1 MRSLH
6 RKDFYLRC
14 YDIFLAPP
22 CVHSQRRSVSTTGAI
37 NRGLRAT
44 RSNQSRESDQSGE
57 NRNLLAKFREY
68 KRARKP
74 KPADGLPSFAEIQR
88 WQRDVDREDPSRH
101 EENAPQQGGARDENL
116 WKGRA
121 NLPNRWEGRGNVANR
136 RRYQREIID
145 GVEVQH
151 VWPKRAGLRRIEVV
165 ERGTMERIRSL
176 LDNIQASNFPDR
188 EPGKIF
194 TPRDPRLQEIFDG
207 LSTLGIL
214 RDLTNAQF
222 RERFKVL
229 AKAFITTQSKDKA
242 GKRKQPFYPPYML
255 RRKGS
260 TKKGGVVVGIS
271 CRADEKQQGFQL
283 WFDPHGPAGVQVP
296 GPERG
301 AVVNL
306 PDYTD
311 RYSPHQ
317 PEGRQSE
324 AKEDG
329 KKAIERGSKTTESE
343 DANAEEEMPLSIPY
357 STAASE
363 FLYGSNVVLAAL
375 RAKRRRIHHL
385 YVSRGAQD
393 RSSDSAGTIRN
404 ILDLARRNQVPVEA
418 DASIKL
424 LDKMSGDRPHN
435 GVILETSKLPAP
447 PTLSLSKPDLRTS
460 IIPLTLDRQS
470 AEDIAVN
477 GAPSALSTSTK
488 GWRYPFVIMLDG
500 ILDPA
505 NLGSVMRTAHFYGA
519 DAVAIA
525 TNTCAPLTSAVLA
538 KASSGACEAVQLLA
552 LPKPA
557 NFVFDS
563 AKAGWR
569 IYASVAPT
577 LPGQSTARDVS
588 RQTTTT
594 AVSLDSP
601 LARAPVILMLGAE
614 GEGLRSNLTSKAD
627 HLISIEAEEKTN
639 RAVSDVG
646 VDSLNVGVAAG
657 VLIEAFMRKPG
668 TGTTAAEK
676 ARQGDLGF

>member
-14 YDIFLAPP
+14 YDIFLAQP
-22 CVHSQRRSVSTTGAI
+22 CLHPQRRGVSTTGAI

-44 RSNQSRESDQSGE
+44 QSNQSSE
-57 NRNLLAKFREY
+57 NRNLLKKFRDY
-68 KRARKP
+68 KKKARKP
-74 KPADGLPSFAEIQR
+74 KSADGLPTFAGIQR
-88 WQRDVDREDPSRH
+88 WEREVETESPSRP
-101 EENAPQQGGARDENL
+101 EENDPQQGGVRDKSP

-121 NLPNRWEGRGNVANR
+121 NTPNRWEGRGNVAKR
-136 RRYQREIID
+136 RRLR
-145 GVEVQH
+145 GVV
-151 VWPKRAGLRRIEVV
+151 G
-165 ERGTMERIRSL
+165 RIRSL
-176 LDNIQASNFPDR
+176 LDNIEATNFPDA

-194 TPRDPRLQEIFDG
+194 TPPDPRLKEIFAG
-207 LSTLGIL
+207 LS
-214 RDLTNAQF
+214 DLELLQDLSQTQF
-222 RERFKVL
+222 RERFAVL
-229 AKAFITTQSKDKA
+229 AEAGLTTQSNDKA
-242 GKRKQPFYPPYML
+242 GKRQQPLYPAYL
-255 RRKGS
+255 FRRKGS
-260 TKKGGVVVGIS
+260 AERGGMVIGIS
-271 CRADEKQQGFQL
+271 CRRDEKQQGFQL
-283 WFDPHGPAGVQVP
+283 WFDPSGPAGVQVP

-301 AVVNL
+301 AVANVPNITNRFGL
-306 PDYTD
+306 HP
-311 RYSPHQ
+311 
-317 PEGRQSE
+317 PEGRPSR
-324 AKEDG
+324 
-329 KKAIERGSKTTESE
+329 AIENGNKGTETGDKTAES
-343 DANAEEEMPLSIPY
+343 DNGNAGEEMPLSIPY

-393 RSSDSAGTIRN
+393 RSSESAGTIRN
-404 ILDLARRNQVPVEA
+404 ILDLARRNEVPIEA

-447 PTLSLSKPDLRTS
+447 PTLSLSKPDLKTS
-460 IIPLTLDRQS
+460 IIPVTLDRQS
-470 AEDIAVN
+470 AEDISVN

-569 IYASVAPT
+569 IYASVAPM
-577 LPGQSTARDVS
+577 LPGQATARDVS

-601 LARAPVILMLGAE
+601 LARVPVILMLGAE
-614 GEGLRSNLTSKAD
+614 GEGLRNNLTSKAD

-639 RAVSDVG
+639 RAVDDVG

-657 VLIEAFMRKPG
+657 VLIEAFMRK
-668 TGTTAAEK
+668 TAMGTTAAEK

>member
-14 YDIFLAPP
+14 YDIFIAQRCLHP
-22 CVHSQRRSVSTTGAI
+22 QRRGVSTTGAI

-44 RSNQSRESDQSGE
+44 ESNQSSES
-57 NRNLLAKFREY
+57 RNLLKKFREY
-68 KRARKP
+68 KRAGKP
-74 KPADGLPSFAEIQR
+74 KSVDGLPSFAEIQR
-88 WQRDVDREDPSRH
+88 WEREADRENPPRH
-101 EENAPQQGGARDENL
+101 EENDSQQGGARDEKP

-121 NLPNRWEGRGNVANR
+121 SIRPPWEGRGNVAKR
-136 RRYQREIID
+136 RRPYRENID
-145 GVEVQH
+145 GVDVLH
-151 VWPKRAGLRRIEVV
+151 VSSGRYGIRRV
-165 ERGTMERIRSL
+165 EREERGSVERIRSL
-176 LDNIQASNFPDR
+176 LDSIQASSFPDA

-194 TPRDPRLQEIFDG
+194 TPPDSRLQEIFDDLSYLG
-207 LSTLGIL
+207 LL
-214 RDLTNAQF
+214 RGYLSQAKLRKRLT
-222 RERFKVL
+222 VL
-229 AKAFITTQSKDKA
+229 AKVASTTESEDKA
-242 GKRKQPFYPPYML
+242 GEHQQPFYPPYKL
-255 RRKGS
+255 RRNGKA
-260 TKKGGVVVGIS
+260 KKDGVVLGIS
-271 CRADEKQQGFQL
+271 CRRDEKQQGFQL
-283 WFDPHGPAGVQVP
+283 WFDPRGPAGVQVP
-296 GPERG
+296 GPDR
-301 AVVNL
+301 AVYGPL
-306 PDYTD
+306 PDPTN

-317 PEGRQSE
+317 PEGRP
-324 AKEDG
+324 D
-329 KKAIERGSKTTESE
+329 KAIENGDRASETGDKPTES
-343 DANAEEEMPLSIPY
+343 DNGNAKEEMPLSIPY

-404 ILDLARRNQVPVEA
+404 ILDLARRNQVPLEG

-435 GVILETSKLPAP
+435 GVVLETSKLPAP
-447 PTLSLSKPDLRTS
+447 PTLSLSKPDLKTS

-525 TNTCAPLTSAVLA
+525 TNTCAPLASAVLA

-569 IYASVAPT
+569 IYASVAPA
-577 LPGQSTARDVS
+577 LPGQATARDVS

-614 GEGLRSNLTSKAD
+614 GEGLRNNLTSKAD

-639 RAVSDVG
+639 RAVGDVG

-657 VLIEAFMRKPG
+657 VLIEAFMRKPAM
-668 TGTTAAEK
+668 GTTAAEK

>member
-1 MRSLH
+1 M
-6 RKDFYLRC
+6 
-14 YDIFLAPP
+14 
-22 CVHSQRRSVSTTGAI
+22 
-37 NRGLRAT
+37 
-44 RSNQSRESDQSGE
+44 
-57 NRNLLAKFREY
+57 
-68 KRARKP
+68 
-74 KPADGLPSFAEIQR
+74 
-88 WQRDVDREDPSRH
+88 
-101 EENAPQQGGARDENL
+101 
-116 WKGRA
+116 
-121 NLPNRWEGRGNVANR
+121 
-136 RRYQREIID
+136 
-145 GVEVQH
+145 
-151 VWPKRAGLRRIEVV
+151 V

-229 AKAFITTQSKDKA
+229 AKAFITTQSEDKA
-242 GKRKQPFYPPYML
+242 GKRKQPFYPPYMF

-283 WFDPHGPAGVQVP
+283 WFDPRGPAGVQVP

-301 AVVNL
+301 SAANL
-306 PDYTD
+306 PNYTD

-317 PEGRQSE
+317 PEGRQNE
-324 AKEDG
+324 
-329 KKAIERGSKTTESE
+329 AIENGNKATENGKKTTES
-343 DANAEEEMPLSIPY
+343 DSADAEEEMPLSIPY

-404 ILDLARRNQVPVEA
+404 ILDLARRDQVPVEA
-418 DASIKL
+418 EASIKL

-477 GAPSALSTSTK
+477 GAPSALWTSTK

-577 LPGQSTARDVS
+577 LPGQATARDVS

-594 AVSLDSP
+594 AVSLHSP
-601 LARAPVILMLGAE
+601 LAHAPVILMLGAE

-639 RAVSDVG
+639 RAISDVG

-668 TGTTAAEK
+668 TGITAAEK

>member
-14 YDIFLAPP
+14 YDIFLAQP
-22 CVHSQRRSVSTTGAI
+22 CLHPQRRGVSTTGAI

-44 RSNQSRESDQSGE
+44 QSNQSSE
-57 NRNLLAKFREY
+57 NRNLLKKFRDY
-68 KRARKP
+68 KKKARKP
-74 KPADGLPSFAEIQR
+74 KSADGLPTFAGIQR
-88 WQRDVDREDPSRH
+88 WEREVETENPSRP
-101 EENAPQQGGARDENL
+101 EENDPQQGGVRDKSP

-121 NLPNRWEGRGNVANR
+121 NTPNRWEGRGNVAKR
-136 RRYQREIID
+136 RRPCRENVD
-145 GVEVQH
+145 GVNVLH
-151 VWPKRAGLRRIEVV
+151 VWSSRQGLRAVERE
-165 ERGTMERIRSL
+165 ERGTVERVRSL
-176 LDNIQASNFPDR
+176 LDNIRASNFPEA

-194 TPRDPRLQEIFDG
+194 TPPDPRLHEIFDG
-207 LSTLGIL
+207 LSYLGLL
-214 RDLTNAQF
+214 RDLSQARF
-222 RERFKVL
+222 RERLAVL
-229 AKAFITTQSKDKA
+229 AELGLTTQSKDRA
-242 GKRKQPFYPPYML
+242 GESQQLFYPPYMF

-260 TKKGGVVVGIS
+260 AKKGGVVVCIS
-271 CRADEKQQGFQL
+271 CRRGEKQQGFQL
-283 WFDPHGPAGVQVP
+283 WFDPRGPAGVQVP

-301 AVVNL
+301 VYAPL
-306 PDYTD
+306 PDPTN
-311 RYSPHQ
+311 RYSPH
-317 PEGRQSE
+317 PSE
-324 AKEDG
+324 ARPN
-329 KKAIERGSKTTESE
+329 KAMENGNKATEKGNKTTYS
-343 DANAEEEMPLSIPY
+343 DNANAGEDMPLSIPY

-375 RAKRRRIHHL
+375 RAKRRKIHHL

-393 RSSDSAGTIRN
+393 RFSESAGTIRN
-404 ILDLARRNQVPVEA
+404 ILDLARRNEVPIQA

-447 PTLSLSKPDLRTS
+447 PTLSLSKPDLKTP

-569 IYASVAPT
+569 IYASVAPAW
-577 LPGQSTARDVS
+577 PGQATARDVS

-614 GEGLRSNLTSKAD
+614 GEGLRNNLTSKAD

-639 RAVSDVG
+639 RAVDVG

-657 VLIEAFMRKPG
+657 VLIEAFMRKPA

-676 ARQGDLGF
+676 AKQGDLGF

>member
-14 YDIFLAPP
+14 YDIFLAQP

-44 RSNQSRESDQSGE
+44 RSNQSSKSDQSSE

-68 KRARKP
+68 KKARKP
-74 KPADGLPSFAEIQR
+74 KPADGPPSFAEIQK
-88 WQRDVDREDPSRH
+88 WERDVDKEDPSWH
-101 EENAPQQGGARDENL
+101 EEDAPQ
-116 WKGRA
+116 
-121 NLPNRWEGRGNVANR
+121 RGNVANR

-151 VWPKRAGLRRIEVV
+151 VWSQRSGLTRIERE

-176 LDNIQASNFPDR
+176 LDDIQASNFPDR

-207 LSTLGIL
+207 LSTLGL
-214 RDLTNAQF
+214 SRDLSHAQF
-222 RERFKVL
+222 RERFAVL
-229 AKAFITTQSKDKA
+229 AEAGLTTQSKDKA
-242 GKRKQPFYPPYML
+242 GKRQQPFYPPYMF

-260 TKKGGVVVGIS
+260 AKKGGVVVGIS

-283 WFDPHGPAGVQVP
+283 WFDPRGPAGVQVP

-301 AVVNL
+301 AVANS

-317 PEGRQSE
+317 PEGRQH
-324 AKEDG
+324 KV
-329 KKAIERGSKTTESE
+329 IEKGNKTTESE

-385 YVSRGAQD
+385 YASRGAQD

-404 ILDLARRNQVPVEA
+404 ILDLARRIQVPVEA

-447 PTLSLSKPDLRTS
+447 PTLSLCKPDLRTS
-460 IIPLTLDRQS
+460 VIPLTLDRQS
-470 AEDIAVN
+470 AEDIPVN

-577 LPGQSTARDVS
+577 LPGQAPARDVS

>member
-44 RSNQSRESDQSGE
+44 RSNQSSESNQTSE

-68 KRARKP
+68 KKARKP

-88 WQRDVDREDPSRH
+88 WEREVDREDPSRH
-101 EENAPQQGGARDENL
+101 EENAPRQGGARDENL

-136 RRYQREIID
+136 RRYQRENID
-145 GVEVQH
+145 GVEVLH
-151 VWPKRAGLRRIEVV
+151 VWSGRSGLRRIERV
-165 ERGTMERIRSL
+165 ERGTVERIRSL

-207 LSTLGIL
+207 LSTLGLL
-214 RDLTNAQF
+214 RDLSHAQF
-222 RERFKVL
+222 RERFAVL
-229 AKAFITTQSKDKA
+229 AEVGLTTQSKDKA
-242 GKRKQPFYPPYML
+242 GKRAQPFYPPYMF
-255 RRKGS
+255 RRKGNA
-260 TKKGGVVVGIS
+260 KKGGVVVGIS

-283 WFDPHGPAGVQVP
+283 WFDARGPAGVQVP

-301 AVVNL
+301 VVANL
-306 PDYTD
+306 PDYTNG
-311 RYSPHQ
+311 YSPHQ
-317 PEGRQSE
+317 PEGRQN
-324 AKEDG
+324 
-329 KKAIERGSKTTESE
+329 KAIEDGNKATEKENKTTESE
-343 DANAEEEMPLSIPY
+343 DVNAEEEMPLSIPF

-404 ILDLARRNQVPVEA
+404 ILDLARRDQVPVEA

-477 GAPSALSTSTK
+477 GAPSAISTSTK
-488 GWRYPFVIMLDG
+488 GWRFPFVIMLDG

-577 LPGQSTARDVS
+577 LPGQATARDVS

-614 GEGLRSNLTSKAD
+614 GEGLRGNLTSKAD
-627 HLISIEAEEKTN
+627 HLISIEAEERTN

-657 VLIEAFMRKPG
+657 VLIEAFMRKPA

>member
-1 MRSLH
+1 MENGN
-6 RKDFYLRC
+6 K
-14 YDIFLAPP
+14 
-22 CVHSQRRSVSTTGAI
+22 
-37 NRGLRAT
+37 AT
-44 RSNQSRESDQSGE
+44 E
-57 NRNLLAKFREY
+57 
-68 KRARKP
+68 
-74 KPADGLPSFAEIQR
+74 
-88 WQRDVDREDPSRH
+88 
-101 EENAPQQGGARDENL
+101 
-116 WKGRA
+116 KG
-121 NLPNRWEGRGNVANR
+121 N
-136 RRYQREIID
+136 
-145 GVEVQH
+145 
-151 VWPKRAGLRRIEVV
+151 
-165 ERGTMERIRSL
+165 
-176 LDNIQASNFPDR
+176 
-188 EPGKIF
+188 
-194 TPRDPRLQEIFDG
+194 
-207 LSTLGIL
+207 
-214 RDLTNAQF
+214 
-222 RERFKVL
+222 
-229 AKAFITTQSKDKA
+229 
-242 GKRKQPFYPPYML
+242 
-255 RRKGS
+255 
-260 TKKGGVVVGIS
+260 
-271 CRADEKQQGFQL
+271 
-283 WFDPHGPAGVQVP
+283 
-296 GPERG
+296 
-301 AVVNL
+301 
-306 PDYTD
+306 
-311 RYSPHQ
+311 
-317 PEGRQSE
+317 
-324 AKEDG
+324 
-329 KKAIERGSKTTESE
+329 KTTYS
-343 DANAEEEMPLSIPY
+343 DNANAEEDMPLSIPY

-393 RSSDSAGTIRN
+393 RSSESAGTIRN
-404 ILDLARRNQVPVEA
+404 IFDLARRNEVPIEA

-424 LDKMSGDRPHN
+424 LDKISGDRPHN

-447 PTLSLSKPDLRTS
+447 PTLSLSKPDLKTS
-460 IIPLTLDRQS
+460 IIPVTLDRQS
-470 AEDIAVN
+470 AEDISVN

-569 IYASVAPT
+569 IYASVAPM
-577 LPGQSTARDVS
+577 LPGQATARDVS

-614 GEGLRSNLTSKAD
+614 GEGLRNNLTSKAD
-627 HLISIEAEEKTN
+627 HLISIEAEEKMN
-639 RAVSDVG
+639 WDVDVG

-657 VLIEAFMRKPG
+657 VLIEAFMRKPA

>member
-14 YDIFLAPP
+14 YDIFLAQP
-22 CVHSQRRSVSTTGAI
+22 CLHPQRRGVSTTGAI

-44 RSNQSRESDQSGE
+44 ESNQSSE
-57 NRNLLAKFREY
+57 NRNLLKKFREY
-68 KRARKP
+68 KKSREP
-74 KPADGLPSFAEIQR
+74 KPADGLPTFAEIQR
-88 WQRDVDREDPSRH
+88 WEREVERENPPRP
-101 EENAPQQGGARDENL
+101 EENDPQQGGAREEKP

-121 NLPNRWEGRGNVANR
+121 NIPNRWEGRGNVANR
-136 RRYQREIID
+136 RRAYRENID
-145 GVEVQH
+145 GVDVLR
-151 VWPKRAGLRRIEVV
+151 VWSGRHGIRRVV
-165 ERGTMERIRSL
+165 REEMGSVERIRSL
-176 LDNIQASNFPDR
+176 LDDIQASSFPDA
-188 EPGKIF
+188 EPGKVF
-194 TPRDPRLQEIFDG
+194 TPSDFRLQKIFEDLSYLG
-207 LSTLGIL
+207 LL
-214 RDLTNAQF
+214 RYLSQAKF
-222 RERFKVL
+222 RKRMAVL
-229 AKAFITTQSKDKA
+229 AEVASTTQSEDKA
-242 GKRKQPFYPPYML
+242 GEHQSPFYPPYKF
-255 RRKGS
+255 RRAGKAKIGEA
-260 TKKGGVVVGIS
+260 VLGIS
-271 CRADEKQQGFQL
+271 CRRDEKQQGFQL
-283 WFDPHGPAGVQVP
+283 WFGPRGPAGVQVP

-301 AVVNL
+301 SYGPL
-306 PDYTD
+306 PDPAN

-317 PEGRQSE
+317 SE
-324 AKEDG
+324 ARPN
-329 KKAIERGSKTTESE
+329 KAIENGNKATEKGSKTTDS
-343 DANAEEEMPLSIPY
+343 DNADAEEDMPLSIPY

-393 RSSDSAGTIRN
+393 RSSESAGTIRN
-404 ILDLARRNQVPVEA
+404 ILDLARRNEVPIEA

-447 PTLSLSKPDLRTS
+447 PTLSLSKPDLKTS
-460 IIPLTLDRQS
+460 IIPVTLDRQS
-470 AEDIAVN
+470 AEDISVN

-519 DAVAIA
+519 DAVAIS

-569 IYASVAPT
+569 IYASVAPA
-577 LPGQSTARDVS
+577 LPGQATARDVS

-614 GEGLRSNLTSKAD
+614 GEGLRNNLTSKAD

-639 RAVSDVG
+639 RAVDDVG

-657 VLIEAFMRKPG
+657 VLIEAFMRKPA
-668 TGTTAAEK
+668 TGTTSAEK